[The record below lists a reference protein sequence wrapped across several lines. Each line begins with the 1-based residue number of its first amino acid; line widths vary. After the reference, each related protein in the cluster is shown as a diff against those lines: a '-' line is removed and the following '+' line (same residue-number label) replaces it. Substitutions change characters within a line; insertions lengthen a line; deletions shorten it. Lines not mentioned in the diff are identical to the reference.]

1 MDKGKQ
7 VRIIA
12 VIMMAIAL
20 TFGYWT
26 AVHAEDTEEEQT
38 VETSTTET
46 QENSGSTIDETKQI
60 VEEISTKIDK
70 VDNAI
75 ASQKVD
81 SEKIEQQAIDI
92 ADLKEQLGEVKTS
105 LAKYDQI
112 PSYSNQQTNIPY
124 DVGAIIP
131 LRTYKPY
138 YIYKLTVGPSTATS
152 TATRTYIFASNSP
165 DLNIGWSYN
174 NAGHTQMRLAL
185 KNIYTED
192 NGRLKQPICGCQVN
206 STFTEE
212 QAKQLITNPYNWGY
226 TTLTENPTIPEGSV
240 TINWG
245 YQLCNSKNG
254 EWALKNGTTSIL
266 TPYGEEY
273 ISNEQTGPEYYTS
286 LGWQVSSTGGFYQL
300 YEYTATGDPNNIIAT
315 LEILETVQ
323 PYTQEWTTE
332 QLYMPVLVIMSILV
346 IILFKKH

>member
-1 MDKGKQ
+1 MTLKKQ
-7 VRIIA
+7 YY
-12 VIMMAIAL
+12 AIAGIMIAL
-20 TFGYWT
+20 SLFLGGFTI
-26 AVHAEDTEEEQT
+26 VHAEGEE
-38 VETSTTET
+38 TTET
-46 QENSGSTIDETKQI
+46 VEVTTTDEKENSTTIDETKQI

-70 VDNAI
+70 VDNEI

-81 SEKIEQQAIDI
+81 SQKIEQQAIDI

-105 LAKYDQI
+105 LAKYDEI
-112 PSYSNQQTNIPY
+112 PSYSNQYTNIPY

-138 YIYKLTVGPSTATS
+138 YIYKLTVGGSSATG
-152 TATRTYIFASNSP
+152 ANRTYIFASNSP

-174 NAGHTQMRLAL
+174 NPGHTQMRIAL

-192 NGRLKQPICGCQVN
+192 NGRLKQPICGCAVN
-206 STFTEE
+206 SSFTEE
-212 QAKQLITNPYNWGY
+212 QAKQLVTNPYNWGY

-254 EWALKNGTTSIL
+254 EWALKDGPTAIL

-273 ISNEQTGPEYYTS
+273 ISDEQTGPEYYTS
-286 LGWQVSSTGGFYQL
+286 LGWQVSSTGGFYPL
-300 YEYTATGDPNNIIAT
+300 YEYTATGDSNDIVAT